1 MKVHFLVEGFLL
13 DKTKNQVIAKNNLI
27 GLSLASISITIGF
40 GVIIPFFPLYA
51 EEILNPAKFLFLD
64 IGIAF
69 QVGILTSTFML
80 VRFLLA
86 PAFGDMSDV
95 SGRKPIILVGM
106 SVYAL
111 LMVLFGFSFDFFSLF
126 LLRAL
131 QGLASAAVWPVG
143 EALIVDSSSSK
154 HVGRNLGYYILSM
167 QAGMALGPFLGFL
180 LYGTFNELLSFPVIL
195 SYRFSFFSVG
205 IFGFIA
211 MGIVAYI
218 VQDPKIE
225 NKKPILIQY
234 IETFNSMARKIIRS
248 PFYIIRSFSLST
260 EMNYRSKSLYSIYV
274 AAVVNGFGN
283 AMIFPLTSLLL
294 ADYFF
299 MNVGEISLM
308 LGFIGILGLTGAP
321 IGGYISDR
329 SSKKLTV
336 TSSGIVR
343 GIMGLFF
350 GLQTGIIGIFIL
362 LGLQRFLFAILQPSF
377 RAMQNDYIPEEVRG
391 KEFGIVQALFNLGS
405 IAGPI
410 VGGWLYDL
418 FFLQSLVPIPG
429 FTFLGAGVSYALAG
443 FLAVLAAILIAI
455 FLTEPDKKIENNSI
469 DG

>member
-1 MKVHFLVEGFLL
+1 MKDPNKQKV
-13 DKTKNQVIAKNNLI
+13 AKNNLI
-27 GLSLASISITIGF
+27 GLSLASISITVGF

-51 EEILNPAKFLFLD
+51 EEILIPAKFFFLD

-126 LLRAL
+126 FLRAL

-167 QAGMALGPFLGFL
+167 QAGMGLGPFLGFA
-180 LYGTFNELLSFPVIL
+180 LYGTFNELLSLPVIL
-195 SYRFSFFSVG
+195 SYRLCFLSVG

-225 NKKPILIQY
+225 NTNPILSQY
-234 IETFNSMARKIIRS
+234 IEAFGAMAKKIVRS
-248 PFYIIRSFSLST
+248 PFYIIKSFSVTT
-260 EMNYRSKSLYSIYV
+260 ELNYRTKNLYSIYI

-299 MNVGEISLM
+299 MDVGEISLM
-308 LGFIGILGLTGAP
+308 LGFIGIISLTGAP
-321 IGGYISDR
+321 IGGWISDH
-329 SSKKLTV
+329 SSKKVTV
-336 TSSGIVR
+336 TSSGLLR
-343 GIMGLFF
+343 GMIGLFF
-350 GLQTGIIGIFIL
+350 GLQTGVIGIFIL
-362 LGLQRFLFAILQPSF
+362 LGFQRFLFAILQPAF

-410 VGGWLYDL
+410 IGGWLYDL
-418 FFLQSLVPIPG
+418 FFMRTLIPIPG
-429 FTFLGAGVSYALAG
+429 VPFLGAGVSYAVAGVLAI
-443 FLAVLAAILIAI
+443 FAAILIGTQLI
-455 FLTEPDKKIENNSI
+455 ESDKKSEV
-469 DG
+469 DKFRA

>member
-1 MKVHFLVEGFLL
+1 MN
-13 DKTKNQVIAKNNLI
+13 DPNNQKIAKNNLI
-27 GLSLASISITIGF
+27 GLSLASISITVGF

-51 EEILNPAKFLFLD
+51 EEILSPAKLFFLD
-64 IGIAF
+64 IGIAL

-111 LMVLFGFSFDFFSLF
+111 LMVLFGFSFDFFSLLF
-126 LLRAL
+126 LRAL

-143 EALIVDSSSSK
+143 EALIVDSSPSK

-167 QAGMALGPFLGFL
+167 QAGMGLGPFLGFV
-180 LYGTFNELLSFPVIL
+180 LYGTFNEILSLSVIL
-195 SYRFSFFSVG
+195 SYRLSFLSVG

-218 VQDPKIE
+218 VRDPKVE
-225 NKKPILIQY
+225 AKKPILSQY
-234 IETFNSMARKIIRS
+234 TEAFGAMTRKIVRS
-248 PFYIIRSFSLST
+248 PFYIIQSFSVTTKL
-260 EMNYRSKSLYSIYV
+260 NYRTRNLYSIYT

-308 LGFIGILGLTGAP
+308 LGFIGILSLTGAP
-321 IGGYISDR
+321 IGGWISDH
-329 SSKKLTV
+329 SSKKVTV
-336 TSSGIVR
+336 TSSGILR
-343 GIMGLFF
+343 GIIGLFF
-350 GLQTGIIGIFIL
+350 GLQTGVIGIFIL
-362 LGLQRFLFAILQPSF
+362 LGFQRFLFAILQPAF
-377 RAMQNDYIPEEVRG
+377 RAMQNDYIPEAVRG

-410 VGGWLYDL
+410 IGGWLYDL
-418 FFLQSLVPIPG
+418 FFMSTLVPIPG
-429 FTFLGAGVSYALAG
+429 VSFLGAGVSYALAG
-443 FLAVLAAILIAI
+443 VLAIFAAILIGTQLSEGDQI
-455 FLTEPDKKIENNSI
+455 PEIRSEFEST
-469 DG
+469 